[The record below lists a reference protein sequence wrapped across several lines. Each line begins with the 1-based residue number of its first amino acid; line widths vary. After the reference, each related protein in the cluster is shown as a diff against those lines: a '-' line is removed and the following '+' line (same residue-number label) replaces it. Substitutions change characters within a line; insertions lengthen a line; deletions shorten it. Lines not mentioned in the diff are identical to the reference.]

1 MNAAGAAS
9 SSTVATFENR
19 DETHVDSRRSHRKS
33 VCGCGFLCVLSSLL
47 LLIWSVIPF
56 RARNMHV
63 IFICS
68 GKAKSKNAIC
78 AIWATILKS
87 AVDLGERERQEE
99 EGARLMPFSGCYIWA
114 DGIEI
119 RIIPTESSNH

>member
-1 MNAAGAAS
+1 MNAAGAS

-19 DETHVDSRRSHRKS
+19 DEKHVDSHRSHRKS
-33 VCGCGFLCVLSSLL
+33 VCGCGFLCVLSS
-47 LLIWSVIPF
+47 VIPF
-56 RARNMHV
+56 RARSMCV

-68 GKAKSKNAIC
+68 GEAKSKNVIC

-87 AVDLGERERQEE
+87 AADLGERERHE
-99 EGARLMPFSGCYIWA
+99 EGAGLMSFSGCSIWA